1 MDLIT
6 PGFGLIFW
14 QTVVFLGLVLVLG
27 KFAWKP
33 MLNAVKER
41 ETSIK
46 ESLSSAEKAREEMSK
61 LKSDNEKLLAEARLE
76 RDKIL
81 KEALATANSI
91 KDEAKTDASKISGKM
106 IEDARTVII
115 SEKQAALAEM
125 KQQIAS
131 LSLEITE
138 KLLRKNLADQQDQRQ
153 LVDQFINDI
162 KIN

>member
-27 KFAWKP
+27 KYAWKP

-46 ESLSSAEKAREEMSK
+46 ESLSSAEKARDEMSK

-76 RDKIL
+76 RDKII
-81 KEALATANSI
+81 KEALATANTI
-91 KDEAKTDASKISGKM
+91 RDEAKTEASKISGKM
-106 IEDARTVII
+106 IEDAKTVII

-138 KLLRKNLADQQDQRQ
+138 KLLRKNLADQKDQRQ

-162 KIN
+162 KVN